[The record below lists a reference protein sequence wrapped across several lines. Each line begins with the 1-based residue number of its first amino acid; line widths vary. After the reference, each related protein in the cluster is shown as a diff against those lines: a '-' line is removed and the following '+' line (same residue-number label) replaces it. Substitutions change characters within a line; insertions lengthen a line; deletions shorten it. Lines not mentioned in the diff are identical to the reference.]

1 MFKLVS
7 SFGRFSAKVGSIFDE
22 ATAALRRC
30 RRDVCHRNEFVATSR
45 CSRLLT
51 LIELIL
57 GTTLANPKLSPLQRD
72 HFRGGHGIIDTE
84 RQTREATL
92 GE

>member
-1 MFKLVS
+1 MFKPYP
-7 SFGRFSAKVGSIFDE
+7 GRFSSKVGSIFDE

-57 GTTLANPKLSPLQRD
+57 GTTLANPKLSPPEGSFSWWPR
-72 HFRGGHGIIDTE
+72 HNRYGK
-84 RQTREATL
+84 AN
-92 GE
+92 